1 VLAGPPE
8 SAPKHQPSARE
19 RPLQP
24 GDPGAI
30 RQWLVLAPLP
40 FRGDLSINT
49 LKQQFPNE
57 ARLRPRAGE
66 RPPEAPTGLAWT
78 PVRLG
83 EDSYQLDF
91 ESLVRKAQPGS
102 DTDKQIAYAVAY
114 IVSES
119 PQAGLMLLAG
129 SDDTARIYL
138 NEREIYRQ
146 LVPRGFTQDSDEVS
160 GVALKAGVNVLVF
173 KVGNLSLGW
182 AGSVRL
188 LDAAGQPIKGIRV
201 TLDPEGKE

>member
-1 VLAGPPE
+1 VWT
-8 SAPKHQPSARE
+8 ARVGAE
-19 RPLQP
+19 TQTVN
-24 GDPGAI
+24 PGALFATWRSRRDPAVVDAGAI
-30 RQWLVLAPLP
+30 AVQR
-40 FRGDLSINT
+40 DLRVNT
-49 LKQQFPNE
+49 LKQQLPNQ

-66 RPPEAPTGLAWT
+66 RPAEAPTGLAWT

-83 EDSYQLDF
+83 EDSYKLDF
-91 ESLVRKAQPGS
+91 GSLVNKVQPGS
-102 DTDKQIAYAVAY
+102 GADNQIAYAVAY

-119 PQAGLMLLAG
+119 PQAGLMLLVG

-146 LVPRGFTQDSDEVS
+146 LVPRIFRQDGDEVS

-173 KVGNLSLGW
+173 KVGNGTGDW

-188 LDAAGQPIKGIRV
+188 LDAAGQPIKGIQV
-201 TLDPEGKE
+201 TLDPEARK